1 MLYGTMHHAEEI
13 PMKLNMALLALL
25 AAAAAYVITL
35 RRQLQAE
42 QMRGNMY
49 RDISARLDRRVA
61 ELTAK

>member
-1 MLYGTMHHAEEI
+1 
-13 PMKLNMALLALL
+13 MKLNMLLLAVL
-25 AAAAAYVITL
+25 AGAAVYMITL